1 MKNNPLYEKMRNGEK
16 VLGAFFN
23 LNCVPGVEILAYI
36 GADEY
41 HAANDIQ
48 GKTVFE
54 LPPESEVYR
63 GTREIL
69 EKFEIL

>member
-1 MKNNPLYEKMRNGEK
+1 MLLEVKNLHTHYGNIKALH
-16 VLGAFFN
+16 
-23 LNCVPGVEILAYI
+23 GVSFHVKEGEILSFI
-36 GADEY
+36 GQDEY

-63 GTREIL
+63 GTKEIL
-69 EKFEIL
+69 EKFDIL